1 LPPKQEPALLIV
13 ILMGLVNYLAFDTIA
28 DLAFGKP
35 FGKLLPLT
43 AAWIILTSAAVF
55 RNVI

>member
-1 LPPKQEPALLIV
+1 
-13 ILMGLVNYLAFDTIA
+13 MGLVNYLAFDTIA